1 MEVNFLKLLTKTAWN
16 VSQREASGSVTTK
29 TPNPEQMTEDMSRL
43 RTRLQKSQ
51 ESDPF
56 PVRQGPPEISAAAN
70 VVADRCATPGSK
82 CCIQIVH
89 RLTKPIKLRL

>member
-1 MEVNFLKLLTKTAWN
+1 MEVNFLKLLTTTAWN
-16 VSQREASGSVTTK
+16 VSQREAGSVTG
-29 TPNPEQMTEDMSRL
+29 DMSRL
-43 RTRLQKSQ
+43 RITQP
-51 ESDPF
+51 SDSF
-56 PVRQGPPEISAAAN
+56 LVTQGQPEISASVN